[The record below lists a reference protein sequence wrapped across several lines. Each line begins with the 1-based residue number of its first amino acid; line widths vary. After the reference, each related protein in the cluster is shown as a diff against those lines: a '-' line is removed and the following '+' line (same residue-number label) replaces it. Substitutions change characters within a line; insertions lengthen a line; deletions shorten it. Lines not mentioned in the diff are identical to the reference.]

1 MSKRINVFDYLFPIP
16 GTAIA
21 GKNIANPIAMIN
33 ASVDMLE
40 HLGHHFH
47 AGLIRKAVEKTIN
60 VDRVLTPD
68 VGGTASSTEVV
79 KNIMGNIGR
88 S

>member
-1 MSKRINVFDYLFPIP
+1 MCS

-40 HLGHHFH
+40 HLGHHYH
-47 AGLIRKAVEKTIN
+47 ASLIRRAVHQTVN
-60 VDRVLTPD
+60 VDKVHTPD
-68 VGGTASSTEVV
+68 LGGQATSTEVV
-79 KNIMGNIGR
+79 ASIINNIGR
-88 S
+88 K